1 MAEVFD
7 SVTRTVSIMAGKSTV
22 MDSVADELAELARGF
37 ASKHSGPNDAFVRSI
52 RVQKAG
58 NGKDRLVVATDPLAI
73 PKELGHVVISH
84 GELAGYV
91 KGQHSLGKAVA
102 AIHEVS

>member
-22 MDSVADELAELARGF
+22 MDDVAGELADLARGF
-37 ASKHSGPNDAFVRSI
+37 ASNHSDADSTFARSI
-52 RVQKAG
+52 RVEKAG